1 MNTPWVQTERR
12 RERKKTE
19 RMGDGRVGGWEDGGM
34 GGWEGGRMGDGLN
47 HMSTYCE
54 SGMVVHVCN
63 PST

>member
-19 RMGDGRVGGWEDGGM
+19 RMGDGRM